1 MKIAKQ
7 GRRFIGMGL
16 LADLAGAGFIV
27 SGSTALGA
35 LLLVL
40 GSVFSAFCVY
50 FFRDPE
56 RALAADPRKIYSPA
70 DGVVLSLAR
79 EGADDGA
86 TLRIFLS
93 IFDVHVQRAPCS
105 GRVEKVEHFPGSFRA
120 AMKEEAKANERC
132 AMRLS
137 CGGKGFVVVEQ
148 IAGLIARRIECWP
161 QAGDALE
168 AGERYGIIYF
178 GSQAAVH
185 FPASARC
192 LVKPGDRVAAGVTEI
207 GEWTA

>member
-40 GSVFSAFCVY
+40 GSLFSAFCVY

-56 RALAADPRKIYSPA
+56 RAPAADPRKIYSPA

-120 AMKEEAKANERC
+120 AMKEEAKANERW
-132 AMRLS
+132 ASSLAASSAGRRPATRL
-137 CGGKGFVVVEQ
+137 
-148 IAGLIARRIECWP
+148 RRESATASSISAPRPRCISPPRRAVSSSRET
-161 QAGDALE
+161 
-168 AGERYGIIYF
+168 
-178 GSQAAVH
+178 GSRRA
-185 FPASARC
+185 
-192 LVKPGDRVAAGVTEI
+192 
-207 GEWTA
+207 